1 MAIGDVILTQTV
13 INHQGIKERNVR
25 VCIYLRPSQ
34 RLSLKAFFSPPHF
47 HFRSTKFQRETTT
60 TCRTCCCY
68 FITHTHLQHTKS
80 KLRRF
85 FLLEI
90 FQVQQQLTGDPSNGC
105 NPTGCVV
112 ALDGHSPPS
121 LSWPVPSRCIKVHSA
136 SSQPDT
142 ASAPSLNKFPVFRTR
157 PIIGR
162 GGTEED
168 AG

>member
-112 ALDGHSPPS
+112 ALDGHSPPLS
-121 LSWPVPSRCIKVHSA
+121 LG
-136 SSQPDT
+136 
-142 ASAPSLNKFPVFRTR
+142 PSLPGVS
-157 PIIGR
+157 
-162 GGTEED
+162 
-168 AG
+168 